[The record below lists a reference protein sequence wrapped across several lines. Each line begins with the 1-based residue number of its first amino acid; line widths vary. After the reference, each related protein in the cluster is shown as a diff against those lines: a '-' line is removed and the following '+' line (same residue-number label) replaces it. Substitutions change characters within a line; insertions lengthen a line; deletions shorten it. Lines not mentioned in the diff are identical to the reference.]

1 MATLINAKSTRPDIK
16 AAFPMHPCPA
26 VEAGTP
32 SLLGHLTV
40 PRAIA
45 LATGTADT
53 VCIWGGVEDY
63 YNRIT
68 APKKLYFNLDFA
80 THLEPC
86 NPFPKRYNP
95 WVRGAASRACC
106 PLPAC
111 RSPAPHALSSVVR
124 PTTHERV
131 TFSNAT
137 DSHVSLSSRVPGRLC

>member
-1 MATLINAKSTRPDIK
+1 MATLINAKSTHPDIK

-40 PRAIA
+40 PRPIA
-45 LATGTADT
+45 LATGTEDT

-95 WVRGAASRACC
+95 WVR
-106 PLPAC
+106 LPRLGLLAVHL
-111 RSPAPHALSSVVR
+111 PPMH
-124 PTTHERV
+124 
-131 TFSNAT
+131 
-137 DSHVSLSSRVPGRLC
+137 SHQLGGQRHTRG

>member
-95 WVRGAASRACC
+95 WVRCASRALACC
-106 PLPAC
+106 PAC
-111 RSPAPHALSSVVR
+111 RSPSPRSHQLCGQR
-124 PTTHERV
+124 HTRMTL
-131 TFSNAT
+131 SNAT